1 MLTYKTRQIYIKK
14 RKINIFLQN
23 YFVLLTLNL
32 RIKLFCSHIK
42 ALKYII
48 NWTVGIIIGSYFLA
62 IMVFSIPAVQRRAN
76 LRISEILTEQ
86 LGAKTEIGHTR
97 FRIPNRLIIDE
108 VKLYDRSD
116 TLMLQA
122 NRLAAKIEILPLFNN
137 KIYINNAQLIGA
149 KVKLYKTTADAPH
162 NFQFLIDKFASKDTT
177 SKKNIDLKIG
187 SIILRQCS
195 IRYNVQDCPHS
206 KGIFNPN
213 HLDLQDINLTA
224 QVKSLRPDSL
234 NVNLSKFNL
243 KESNGFEI
251 KKFKVNVIA
260 GAKEALIEELSLALP
275 HSNVEIPSIHL
286 AYKQCPISGA
296 GKEWLAGTEYK
307 GNIKLS
313 LTPSDLSA
321 FTPKVK
327 HFNDGITLNT
337 NFKGKGNELSF
348 PDIHLSDPLE
358 ILQIQASATLQDI
371 FGNIHANA
379 ELQYLKAKENLQQ
392 FITKN
397 LEGREREISP
407 ILTRIGHIEARGN
420 SYYTKNET
428 KADLEIRTTPGT
440 LNLKAILRE
449 SNDIEGEI
457 TTNNFQIHNLL
468 KTNKK
473 QNLEKLSLLANIKGK
488 IKGKD
493 NRPEWSV
500 TGKIPEI
507 IFKNYLYRGIDF
519 NASNKG
525 DNYNAQIAIADAN
538 GTINADIN
546 ALLQN
551 DHKTAKG
558 NIEVVNLNPHQLNLT
573 SKYPGETFSTKLT
586 YDLTGYNLDNLKG
599 MIEIEDLGV
608 QSETKGNITTGP
620 IRLYSHPEANEKDFN
635 IESEFLKLQVEGEFQ
650 WKNLPRTFNQIAHQY
665 LPSIFTKQPYE
676 TFHSDDITF
685 TAQIK
690 DTTLIERLAGIPL
703 NIPQTANFDGRLDGS
718 LGIITLNAQVPV
730 LNYGSEKLQHID
742 IHMQSTAEDIRANVV
757 MERLIKGTPIEMGL
771 DARTKEDLLHLL
783 LHWNN
788 KKDSRA
794 QVGEVDI
801 TSRFFKDLAEK
812 QAISGKINESNLI
825 INDSIWT
832 IHPSEVTYHDD
843 VIDVRDLRIS
853 KADKFLYIQGRVSKE
868 EKDSIVA
875 DLHQINLAY
884 IFDIINFH
892 AVEFDGQ
899 ATGRIYGSGLMQKP
913 NMDAFL
919 HVQNFTFNEGRM
931 GDMDIHGN
939 WGKRGNSIYLD
950 ANIQDPSANHQT
962 TVRGTITPGRKAGNG
977 LDLNIRT
984 RRCNLYFLNK
994 YTEEI
999 FTNFQGRAS
1008 GWAHIFGP
1016 FKGINIEGDLIADEA
1031 GMKVNALGV
1040 HYHLAGDSIVLR
1052 PNNIWIRN
1060 ATVYD
1065 SQGGPGQ
1072 TGHYANVNGHLM
1084 HTNLNNLKF
1093 DFNIDAHNLLGYDF
1107 REFGEESFYGTI
1119 FATGNVKLKGEPG
1132 DLSVDMTGKPEPG
1145 SLMVYN
1151 ATSPETLT
1159 EAGFITYVSRAN
1171 RTGADSLST
1180 KATPLE
1186 EESETDIRLNF
1197 NINVTPD
1204 LTLRLLMDAQT
1215 GDYINLYGNSHILA
1229 NYYNKGKFRMYGTYR
1244 VDHGVYK
1251 LSLQDVIHKDF
1262 QFQEG
1267 GTITFGGDAYQA
1279 ALNLKASYMVPNVSL
1294 DDLSTTG
1301 LGFSNTRVDCIMNI
1315 TGRPSA
1321 PMVTFDFD
1329 LPNANEDERQMIR
1342 SLLSTEE
1349 ERNMQVIYL
1358 LGIGR
1363 FYNYGTQYM
1372 ANSNQSTAAVN
1383 SLISSTLSSQFNQI
1397 MSNAMGTDKWS
1408 FGANL
1413 RTGETGWD
1421 QLDVEGILSGRLLN
1435 NRLLINGNIGYRES
1449 YYSTNNFIGDFDV
1462 QYILT
1467 PSGNLSLKAYNQ
1479 TNDRY
1484 FIQSSLT
1491 TQGIGIQFK
1500 KDFNHWKELFK
1511 VSRTKKPRRKK

>member
-1 MLTYKTRQIYIKK
+1 M
-14 RKINIFLQN
+14 
-23 YFVLLTLNL
+23 
-32 RIKLFCSHIK
+32 
-42 ALKYII
+42 
-48 NWTVGIIIGSYFLA
+48 GIILGSYFLA

-76 LRISEILTEQ
+76 ARISEILTE
-86 LGAKTEIGHTR
+86 LLNAKTEVGHIR
-97 FRIPNRLIIDE
+97 FNIPNRLIIDE
-108 VKLYDRSD
+108 VKLYDRND

-122 NRLAAKIEILPLFNN
+122 NRLAAKIEIIPLFSN

-149 KVKLYKTTADAPH
+149 KAKLYRSSSTTPH
-162 NFQFLIDKFASKDTT
+162 NFQFLIDTFASKDTT
-177 SKKNIDLKIG
+177 SKKSIDLKIG

-195 IRYNVQDCPHS
+195 VSYDIQDHP
-206 KGIFNPN
+206 KATGTFNPSHIN
-213 HLDLQDINLTA
+213 LQDINLTA
-224 QVKSLRPDSL
+224 QIRRLCPDSL
-234 NVNLSKFNL
+234 NINISKLNLR
-243 KESNGFEI
+243 ESNGFEI
-251 KKFKVNVIA
+251 QKLKMTVIA
-260 GAKEALIEELSLALP
+260 GKEEALVEGIAMALP
-275 HSNVEIPSIHL
+275 HSTLDIPNIKIK
-286 AYKQCPISGA
+286 YEKFPFTVKP
-296 GKEWLAGTEYK
+296 KEWINKSEYEGTLQ
-307 GNIKLS
+307 LS
-313 LTPSDLSA
+313 LTPSDLA
-321 FTPKVK
+321 IFAPKLK
-327 HFNDGITLNT
+327 RFNDGITLET
-337 NFKGKGNELSF
+337 EFARKGERISF
-348 PDIHLSDPLE
+348 PRIKVED
-358 ILQIQASATLQDI
+358 QIGTLQLQAAGNLEDI
-371 FGNIHANA
+371 LGNLHANID
-379 ELQYLKAKENLQQ
+379 LHRIKAKNSIQQ
-392 FITKN
+392 FITRN
-397 LEGREREISP
+397 IEGQEREISP
-407 ILTRIGHIEARGN
+407 VLTRLGDIEAKGTG
-420 SYYTKNET
+420 YYTKTECG
-428 KADLEIRTTPGT
+428 ADITLTSLPGT
-440 LNLKAILRE
+440 IAIKGTLTGG
-449 SNDIEGEI
+449 NEI
-457 TTNNFQIHNLL
+457 TGQVSTSNYNIHNILNP
-468 KTNKK
+468 NKK
-473 QNLEKLSLLANIKGK
+473 QDLEKLSLTANIKGK

-493 NRPEWSV
+493 NQPELSA
-500 TGKIPEI
+500 TGQIAQLV
-507 IFKNYLYRGIDF
+507 FKNYTYRGIDF
-519 NASNKG
+519 NTSKTGN
-525 DNYNAQIAIADAN
+525 NYSAGLAIADAN
-538 GTINADIN
+538 GTLNANIN
-546 ALLQN
+546 ALLHN
-551 DHKTAKG
+551 GNKTAKG
-558 NIEVVNLNPHQLNLT
+558 SIEIENLNPHQLNLT
-573 SKYPGETFSTKLT
+573 QKYQNETFSTKLT
-586 YDLTGYNLDNLKG
+586 YDLTGNNLDNLTG
-599 MIEIEDLGV
+599 TVEIEDLSV
-608 QSETKGNITTGP
+608 RSSEKGDIATGP
-620 IRLYSHPEANEKDFN
+620 IKLYSHPEASEKDFN
-635 IESEFLKLQVEGEFQ
+635 IESDFLKLQVEGEFQ
-650 WKNLPRTFNQIAHQY
+650 WKDLPRTFNQIAHQY
-665 LPSIFTKQPYE
+665 LPSIFVKQPFE
-676 TFHSDDITF
+676 THHPDDITF

-690 DTTLIERLAGIPL
+690 DTTLIERFAGIPL
-703 NIPQTANFDGRLDGS
+703 SIPKVADLDGKLDGT
-718 LGIITLNAQVPV
+718 LGIFAFNAQVPT
-730 LNYGSEKLQHID
+730 LNYGNEKLQHID
-742 IHMQSTAEDIRANVV
+742 LHMQSTAEDIRANVV
-757 MERLIKGTPIEMGL
+757 MERLMKGIPIEMGL
-771 DARTKEDLLHLL
+771 DARTKDDLLHLL

-788 KKDSRA
+788 KKDVKA
-794 QVGEVDI
+794 QVGEIDI
-801 TSRFFKDLAEK
+801 TSRFFKDLSGK
-812 QAISGKINESNLI
+812 QGISGKFNESNMI

-832 IHPSEVTYHDD
+832 IHPSEVTFHDE
-843 VIDVRDLRIS
+843 VIDVHELKIS
-853 KADKFLYIQGRVSKE
+853 KADKFLYVQGRVSKNE
-868 EKDSIVA
+868 TDSIVA

-919 HVQNFTFNEGRM
+919 HVENFTFNSGRM
-931 GDMDIHGN
+931 GSMDIHGN
-939 WGKRGNSIYLD
+939 WGKRDNSIYLD
-950 ANIQDPSANHQT
+950 ANIQDPSANHHT
-962 TVRGTITPGRKAGNG
+962 TVRGTITPGRKPGNG
-977 LDLNIRT
+977 LDLNVRT

-994 YTEEI
+994 YTDAI
-999 FTNFQGRAS
+999 FTDFQGRAT

-1016 FKGINIEGDLIADEA
+1016 FKGINIEGDLVADEA

-1040 HYHLAGDSIVLR
+1040 RYRLAGDSIILR
-1052 PNNIWIRN
+1052 PNNIWVRN

-1065 SQGGPGQ
+1065 PQGGPGRS
-1072 TGHYANVNGHLM
+1072 GHYANVNGHLM

-1093 DFNIDAHNLLGYDF
+1093 NFDIDAHNLLGYDF
-1107 REFGEESFYGTI
+1107 KEFGEESFYGTI
-1119 FATGNVKLKGEPG
+1119 YATGNVKLNGEPG
-1132 DLSVDMTGKPEPG
+1132 TLNVDMNGKPEPG

-1159 EAGFITYVSRAN
+1159 EAGFITYVSRAHSS
-1171 RTGADSLST
+1171 TDSLST
-1180 KATPLE
+1180 KAKSTDE

-1204 LTLRLLMDAQT
+1204 LTLRLIMDTQT

-1321 PMVTFDFD
+1321 PVVTFDFD

-1500 KDFNHWKELFK
+1500 RDFNHWKELFK
-1511 VSRTKKPRRKK
+1511 VNHAKKNRKKK